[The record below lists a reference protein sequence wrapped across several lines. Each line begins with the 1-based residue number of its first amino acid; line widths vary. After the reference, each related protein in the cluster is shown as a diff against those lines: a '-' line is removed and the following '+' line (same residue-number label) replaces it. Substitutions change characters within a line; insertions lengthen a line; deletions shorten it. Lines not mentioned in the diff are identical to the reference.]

1 MSGDYDPSSKVHG
14 SLRSS
19 GLAEGVAT
27 RTHAAGNTGED
38 PDRSARGSLDWS
50 ARTGL
55 LKLMSMIE
63 GLNRN
68 PLPARKERIS
78 AGEVLPKAMEE
89 SGTDVEWFRFKAGQS

>member
-1 MSGDYDPSSKVHG
+1 
-14 SLRSS
+14 
-19 GLAEGVAT
+19 
-27 RTHAAGNTGED
+27 
-38 PDRSARGSLDWS
+38 
-50 ARTGL
+50 
-55 LKLMSMIE
+55 MSMIE